1 MAIAHQVVALNAS
14 TPTLVSIPLANEVAY
29 ESKASISVQNLD
41 PAIIVYLGS
50 SSVTTSSYGF
60 ALLAGQTYTIDLL
73 ASDQLY
79 AIAASGTP
87 NVAVL
92 AAEV

>member
-1 MAIAHQVVALNAS
+1 MAIAHQIVALNSS
-14 TPTLVSIPLANEVAY
+14 TATLVSIPSASEVPY
-29 ESKASISVQNLD
+29 EHNASISVQNLD
-41 PAIIVYLGS
+41 SAIIVYLGS

-60 ALLAGQTYTIDLL
+60 ALLAGQTYMIDLL
-73 ASDQLY
+73 ASDQIY
-79 AIAASGTP
+79 AISASGTP

>member
-1 MAIAHQVVALNAS
+1 MAINHQVVALNAN
-14 TPTLVSIPLANEVAY
+14 TATTVSIPQANQAPY
-29 ESKASISVQNLD
+29 ESKVSYSIQNLD
-41 PAIIVYLGS
+41 PVITVYLGS
-50 SSVTTSSYGF
+50 SLVTTSSYGF
-60 ALLAGQTYTIDLL
+60 ALLAGQTYTVDLL

-87 NVAVL
+87 NVAIL

>member
-1 MAIAHQVVALNAS
+1 MTIAHQVVALNAS
-14 TPTLVSIPLANEVAY
+14 TPTLISIPLANEAAY
-29 ESKASISVQNLD
+29 ESKVSLSIQNLD
-41 PAIIVYLGS
+41 SSIIVYLGS

-60 ALLAGQTYTIDLL
+60 SLLAGQTYTIDLL

>member
-14 TPTLVSIPLANEVAY
+14 TPTLVSIPLANQVAY
-29 ESKASISVQNLD
+29 ESKVSISVQNLD
-41 PAIIVYLGS
+41 SAITVYLGS

-60 ALLAGQTYTIDLL
+60 ALLAGQTYTVDLL

-79 AIAASGTP
+79 AISASGTP

>member
-1 MAIAHQVVALNAS
+1 MAIAHQIVALNSS
-14 TPTLVSIPLANEVAY
+14 TATLVSIPSASEVPY
-29 ESKASISVQNLD
+29 EHNASISVQNLSGSVV
-41 PAIIVYLGS
+41 VYLGNS
-50 SSVTTSSYGF
+50 TITTSSYGY
-60 ALLAGQTYTIDLL
+60 ALLPGASVSFDLL
-73 ASDQLY
+73 ADDQLF